1 MIDQLTKPTQFKIQ
15 DETIQNFAQNIV
27 DTVREPLLMLDTT
40 LRVHSANRAFYQ
52 TFQVSQEETENRLI
66 YELGNGQW
74 DIPALRTLLEDIVPR
89 NSAFNDFELVHTFPV
104 LGRRVML
111 LNARKLKAGDHGELL
126 VLAMEDVTD
135 RRHAEEAV
143 IKAAADLKAVENF
156 AQNIVDTVREPLLML
171 DTTLRVH
178 SANRAFYQTFQVSQE
193 ETENRLIYELGNGQW
208 DIPALRTLLED
219 VVPKSSV
226 FNDFELV
233 HTFPVIGRRVMLL
246 NARKL
251 RAGAHSELLV
261 LAIEDVT
268 AEWEARR
275 EIKALNARLQ
285 VAVAEVNHRVKNNL
299 QIVAAL
305 IEMQA
310 NSETEPLPPG
320 CAQRLTVHIHTL
332 ANIHDLLTES
342 TRTTVDSISL
352 GETLSKLIPM
362 LQATVTPR
370 RVQFTGV
377 ELRLSAKL
385 CTALALITN
394 ELVSNAFKHS
404 KGNVGVELLVVEGSV
419 YLRVVDNGAG
429 FPPNFNPKTAANLGL
444 GLVETLSRHDMGGGV
459 RYATLPEG
467 GGCVTVSFPLPK
479 APLEAEHSQE

>member
-1 MIDQLTKPTQFKIQ
+1 MINQLIKPVEPKIQ
-15 DETIQNFAQNIV
+15 VEAIQ
-27 DTVREPLLMLDTT
+27 
-40 LRVHSANRAFYQ
+40 
-52 TFQVSQEETENRLI
+52 
-66 YELGNGQW
+66 
-74 DIPALRTLLEDIVPR
+74 
-89 NSAFNDFELVHTFPV
+89 
-104 LGRRVML
+104 
-111 LNARKLKAGDHGELL
+111 
-126 VLAMEDVTD
+126 
-135 RRHAEEAV
+135 
-143 IKAAADLKAVENF
+143 NF

-219 VVPKSSV
+219 VVPKSSA
-226 FNDFELV
+226 FNDFELI

-342 TRTTVDSISL
+342 TRTVVDSISL
-352 GETLSKLIPM
+352 RETLSKLIPM

-404 KGNVGVELLVVEGSV
+404 QGNVRVELSVGDENV
-419 YLRVVDNGAG
+419 YLQVADTGAG
-429 FPPNFNPKTAANLGL
+429 FPLNFDPKIAANLGL

-467 GGCVTVSFPLPK
+467 GGCVTVSFPLPTP
-479 APLEAEHSQE
+479 PLDQENLDS

>member
-1 MIDQLTKPTQFKIQ
+1 MINQLIKPVKPKIWA
-15 DETIQNFAQNIV
+15 ETIQNFAQNIV

-52 TFQVSQEETENRLI
+52 TFQVSKEETE
-66 YELGNGQW
+66 G
-74 DIPALRTLLEDIVPR
+74 
-89 NSAFNDFELVHTFPV
+89 H
-104 LGRRVML
+104 
-111 LNARKLKAGDHGELL
+111 
-126 VLAMEDVTD
+126 
-135 RRHAEEAV
+135 
-143 IKAAADLKAVENF
+143 
-156 AQNIVDTVREPLLML
+156 
-171 DTTLRVH
+171 
-178 SANRAFYQTFQVSQE
+178 
-193 ETENRLIYELGNGQW
+193 LIYELGNGQW

-233 HTFPVIGRRVMLL
+233 HTFPAIGRRVMLL

-251 RAGAHSELLV
+251 KAGDHGELLV

-310 NSETEPLPPG
+310 NSETEPLHPG

-332 ANIHDLLTES
+332 ANIHDLLTDS
-342 TRTTVDSISL
+342 ARTIVDSISAR
-352 GETLSKLIPM
+352 ETLSKLIPM

-370 RVQFTGV
+370 QVHFTGV
-377 ELRLSAKL
+377 DIQLSAKL

-404 KGNVGVELLVVEGSV
+404 RGNVDVMLSLVEGNAC
-419 YLRVVDNGAG
+419 LRVADNGAG
-429 FPPNFNPKTAANLGL
+429 FPGDFDPKIAANLGL
-444 GLVETLSRHDMGGGV
+444 GLVETLSRHDMGGGT
-459 RYATLPEG
+459 RYTTLPEG
-467 GGCVTVSFPLPK
+467 GGCVTVSFPLPP
-479 APLEAEHSQE
+479 APSDLETASA